1 MDFALTEIE
10 PMQSANCLLH
20 SCIHSITKKGRNRRV
35 IHENQKKKKHIRRSG
50 QYVWKWKYGDQPKT
64 LSLSEPCRFM
74 SLCFK
79 ANTLPIMQHIQD
91 T

>member
-20 SCIHSITKKGRNRRV
+20 SCIHSITKKGRNRQV
-35 IHENQKKKKHIRRSG
+35 IRTNKKKDIRRSG

-64 LSLSEPCRFM
+64 LTVIAFRTM
-74 SLCFK
+74 SLYESMF
-79 ANTLPIMQHIQD
+79 
-91 T
+91 